1 MGSTPP
7 PGWNYSQ
14 HLHLSLSTDGHILH
28 FSHSIFSNSEV
39 TSHPEKPNFSNK
51 DCSGGVANDDGTAAK
66 NKTERFGLF
75 LVTQR
80 LSFDLI
86 SNGQLLKKK
95 EKKEMVIIR
104 RS

>member
-1 MGSTPP
+1 M
-7 PGWNYSQ
+7 
-14 HLHLSLSTDGHILH
+14 
-28 FSHSIFSNSEV
+28 

-51 DCSGGVANDDGTAAK
+51 DCGGGVANDDGTAAK
-66 NKTERFGLF
+66 NKTERFSLF
-75 LVTQR
+75 LVPQR

-95 EKKEMVIIR
+95 EKKKEMVIIR